1 MLTAA
6 DLTKLENLREEFHTC
21 EFGLKL
27 LDRMSIKPTD
37 IGAIEE
43 CRGIYNLSALLKALY
58 IQKFEKI
65 QELEKLEEMGTYH
78 YPDSKIHIDTS
89 ELSKLTKKAI
99 EHTEAIRNV
108 ATN

>member
-1 MLTAA
+1 MLDSK
-6 DLTKLENLREEFHTC
+6 DLTKLEKLREEFYTC

-43 CRGIYNLSALLKALY
+43 CRGIYNLSALLKRLY
-58 IQKFEKI
+58 IEAFDKI
-65 QELEKLEEMGTYH
+65 QELEKLEEMGSYNR
-78 YPDSKIHIDTS
+78 PKSSLPINMAKI
-89 ELSKLTKKAI
+89 TKQAI
-99 EHTEAIRNV
+99 EHTEAIKNV